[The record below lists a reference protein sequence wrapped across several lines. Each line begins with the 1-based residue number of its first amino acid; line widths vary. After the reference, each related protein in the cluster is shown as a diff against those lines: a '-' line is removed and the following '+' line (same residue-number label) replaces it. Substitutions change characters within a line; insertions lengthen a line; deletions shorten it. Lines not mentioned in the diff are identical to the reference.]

1 MYTVRTQH
9 TTQLDA
15 LAKTRGAF
23 SSNDEREQTL
33 NQLLTE
39 MDGFDA
45 SENNV
50 LVIAATNRPE
60 ILDPALIR
68 PGRFDRHVVV
78 DLPDTRGRR
87 AILAVH
93 ARSIRLA
100 GDVDLH
106 RLAMRTKNYSGA
118 ELANVTNEAAL
129 LAVRAEATA
138 VSMHFFELAVER
150 NNHARALSSGA
161 TSSLLAAL
169 QAGVSGSN
177 NNNENHHPYHT
188 P

>member
-1 MYTVRTQH
+1 
-9 TTQLDA
+9 
-15 LAKTRGAF
+15 
-23 SSNDEREQTL
+23 
-33 NQLLTE
+33 

-45 SENNV
+45 SENSV

-78 DLPDTRGRR
+78 ALPDTRGRR

-93 ARSIRLA
+93 ARTVRLA

-106 RLAMRTKNYSGA
+106 RLAVRTRGYSGA
-118 ELANVTNEAAL
+118 ELANVANEAAL
-129 LAVRAEATA
+129 LAVRANAKV
-138 VSMHFFELAVER
+138 VSQTFFEAAIER
-150 NNHARALSSGA
+150 NNQARALSALG
-161 TSSLLAAL
+161 TSSLVAAAL
-169 QAGVSGSN
+169 QMGSPGSGGSSN
-177 NNNENHHPYHT
+177 NNNHSENQPYQT